1 MQAIEVR
8 SLNPDVRTSQET
20 RSSKGPGAALALWDF
35 ALWPSALGLL
45 LCLLLPARLPG
56 ATLAAEPLRLITLD
70 PGHFHAALFQKEM
83 LPGVSEQVHVYAP
96 LGPDL
101 LAHLKRIAQFNSRP
115 ESPTRWQLEVHAGP
129 DFLARMLQEPPGN
142 VVVLSGNN
150 RRKMD
155 YILEAVGAG
164 LHVLADKPWAIEAE
178 DLPKLEAAL
187 DLASQKGVAACD
199 AMTQRFEVTC
209 LVQKELVNTPDI
221 FGACLPGTADAPA
234 VFMESTHYLLKE
246 VAGVP
251 NLRPAWFFDVRQQG
265 EGLTDAGPHLADLV
279 QWTLLP
285 EQAIDWRRDVRVLRG
300 TRWPVELTA
309 DQFTRVTGER
319 AYADF
324 LRDSVRDGRLRYFC
338 NNRVDYILRGIHV
351 RLELKWEFEPGPGA
365 KDGGLAVFRGTK
377 SRIEVRQG
385 REEGFVPEVFVVPN
399 SDAGRP
405 AILRALRT
413 KLATLQ
419 AAFPGVE
426 AQEQPDRFR
435 VLIPERL
442 RVGHEAH
449 FALLT
454 RQFLEYVRDPKSI
467 PPREKPNMLAK
478 YCVTTKGVALA
489 RTGADTADSG
499 KPKR

>member
-1 MQAIEVR
+1 M
-8 SLNPDVRTSQET
+8 
-20 RSSKGPGAALALWDF
+20 ALWDF
-35 ALWPSALGLL
+35 ALRPSALGFLF
-45 LCLLLPARLPG
+45 CLLLPARLPG

-83 LPGVSEQVHVYAP
+83 LPGVAEQAHVYAP

-101 LAHLKRIAQFNSRP
+101 LAHLKRIAQFNSRA
-115 ESPTRWQLEVHAGP
+115 ENPTRWRLEVHAGP
-129 DFLARMLQEPPGN
+129 DFLARMLQERPGN

-155 YILEAVGAG
+155 YLLGAVGAG
-164 LHVLADKPWAIEAE
+164 LHVLADKPWVIEPG
-178 DLPKLEAAL
+178 DLPRLEAAL
-187 DLASQKGVAACD
+187 DQAEQNGVAACD
-199 AMTQRFEVTC
+199 AMTQRFEITC
-209 LVQKELVNTPDI
+209 LLPRELVNAPDI
-221 FGACLPGTADAPA
+221 FGACLPGTADDPS

-265 EGLTDAGPHLADLV
+265 EGLTDAGPHLVDLV
-279 QWTLLP
+279 QWTLFP
-285 EQAIDWRRDVRVLRG
+285 GQAVDWRRDVQVLRG

-319 AYADF
+319 AYPDF
-324 LRDSVRDGRLRYFC
+324 MRDAVRNGRLRYYC
-338 NNRVDYILRGIHV
+338 NNRVEYTLRGIHV
-351 RLELKWEFEPGPGA
+351 RLELKWEFEPAAGA

-385 REEGFVPEVFVVPN
+385 REEAFLPEVFVVPN
-399 SDAGRP
+399 PDVDQTAV
-405 AILRALRT
+405 LRALRT
-413 KLATLQ
+413 KLAALH
-419 AAFPGVE
+419 AAYPGLEV
-426 AQEQPDRFR
+426 QEQRGRWRVAIPDQ
-435 VLIPERL
+435 L

-467 PPREKPNMLAK
+467 PTWEKPNLLAK
-478 YCVTTKGVALA
+478 YFVTTKGVALA
-489 RTGADTADSG
+489 RAGSEPEGSG
-499 KPKR
+499 RTRK